1 MNIRKLRHIIH
12 RSLEELQATYDLS
25 RAISLKAALI
35 TFRAKIDIQIMNR
48 NGYKEPESV
57 KNRLMKKHQVMI
69 DFLEYKF
76 KDFWTKYNP
85 LWRDNYP
92 TCDEKLRNK
101 IWICWWQG
109 LENAPEIVKACVNS
123 IKRNAGEYGV
133 IVITDENCKD
143 YIQFPDWLVQKY
155 KAGVF
160 SRTHFSD
167 LLRMSILAKYG
178 GIWIDSTFFCTGRSF
193 EDYMKLPLWSIKRP
207 DYLHASIASGYF
219 AGYSL
224 GCGYE
229 NRWMFAVIRD
239 FLFNYWKECD
249 KLIDY
254 LLVDYAVVVAEMH
267 NKEIADAF
275 AKIEP
280 NNTYCDELFKVLGQ
294 SYDEQVWRAICK
306 DTFLYKLTWKQSFP
320 KEINGKPTFYGM
332 LLDGKLKKLA

>member
-1 MNIRKLRHIIH
+1 M
-12 RSLEELQATYDLS
+12 
-25 RAISLKAALI
+25 AL
-35 TFRAKIDIQIMNR
+35 
-48 NGYKEPESV
+48 
-57 KNRLMKKHQVMI
+57 
-69 DFLEYKF
+69 
-76 KDFWTKYNP
+76 
-85 LWRDNYP
+85 
-92 TCDEKLRNK
+92 
-101 IWICWWQG
+101 WQG
-109 LENAPEIVKACVNS
+109 IENAPEIVKACVNS

-133 IVITDENCKD
+133 IVITD
-143 YIQFPDWLVQKY
+143 I
-155 KAGVF
+155 
-160 SRTHFSD
+160 
-167 LLRMSILAKYG
+167 
-178 GIWIDSTFFCTGRSF
+178 
-193 EDYMKLPLWSIKRP
+193 KLPLWSIKRP

-229 NRWMFAVIRD
+229 DRWMFAVIRD

-254 LLVDYAVVVAEMH
+254 LLVDYAVVISEMH

-294 SYDEQVWRAICK
+294 PYDERVWHAICK

-332 LLDGKLKKLA
+332 LLEDKLH